1 MHYSSPIIWAAA
13 LSWRLGTIHTSPE
26 ILVPGVTEV
35 CPKMLIRHVYG
46 GPEHRPLHTLLLP
59 LPGPLA
65 LYSIGL
71 YFHHQSYPQLGV
83 VFALA
88 PSLQSFWSYFSTDCQ
103 YNSGHPPIWGLHLS
117 VSYLFAF
124 SYCSWDSQGKNTEVV
139 CHSLLQWTTFC
150 QNSPPRPICL
160 GSPYT
165 AHGCVVHVVHVVHG
179 S

>member
-26 ILVPGVTEV
+26 IFVPGVTEV

-46 GPEHRPLHTLLLP
+46 GPEHGPLHTLLLP

-71 YFHHQSYPQLGV
+71 YFHHQSHPQLGV

-88 PSLQSFWSYFSTDCQ
+88 PSLQSFWSYFSTDLQ
-103 YNSGHPPIWGLHLS
+103 EHIGHLLTWGVHLS
-117 VSYLFAF
+117 MSYPVHHQLPEFTETHVHQVSDAIQR
-124 SYCSWDSQGKNTEVV
+124 S
-139 CHSLLQWTTFC
+139 HPLLSP
-150 QNSPPRPICL
+150 SPPAL
-160 GSPYT
+160 NLSQHKGLFQ
-165 AHGCVVHVVHVVHG
+165 
-179 S
+179 

>member
-26 ILVPGVTEV
+26 IFVPGVTEV

-46 GPEHRPLHTLLLP
+46 GPEHGPLHTLLLP

-71 YFHHQSYPQLGV
+71 YFHHQSHPQLGV

-88 PSLQSFWSYFSTDCQ
+88 PSLQSFWSYSPLIAGSIVGTHRSGDFIFQCPIFLPFHTVSFETRILTWFAIPFS
-103 YNSGHPPIWGLHLS
+103 SGPHFLRTLHHDH
-117 VSYLFAF
+117 V
-124 SYCSWDSQGKNTEVV
+124 
-139 CHSLLQWTTFC
+139 H
-150 QNSPPRPICL
+150 L
-160 GSPYT
+160 GWPYT
-165 AHGCVVHVVHVVHG
+165 TWFTL
-179 S
+179 SLN